1 MPSFFVKVKE
11 CALSLHFFAKLK
23 GWLVLDEPKGASK
36 YLYGIVHV
44 NGDKILV
51 EYVPFL
57 WE

>member
-1 MPSFFVKVKE
+1 
-11 CALSLHFFAKLK
+11 
-23 GWLVLDEPKGASK
+23 LVLDEPKGASK